1 MAKIISEIIVPDDK
15 KVEIIDDF
23 CTYHSYPELINGK
36 PNKETKAQFLNR
48 KIAEFIKDSVKS
60 LRANTQADIA
70 RTQQIAEVNLMD
82 IR

>member
-15 KVEIIDDF
+15 KAEIINDF
-23 CTYHSYPELINGK
+23 CTYHSYPELIKGI